1 MLSPAQ
7 ITSSVLSTSTSTSPS
22 ANSSTGLDFRFQL
35 LREDTL
41 PSHPGL
47 QDGFW
52 EVSDLL
58 RKREKEIASLRQ
70 DLGERSGAGSESEIV
85 AFEAAYDA
93 IDAMVEGLEG
103 GVKGVRSMDYWVGV
117 FERV

>member
-1 MLSPAQ
+1 M
-7 ITSSVLSTSTSTSPS
+7 
-22 ANSSTGLDFRFQL
+22 
-35 LREDTL
+35 
-41 PSHPGL
+41 
-47 QDGFW
+47 
-52 EVSDLL
+52 L

>member
-1 MLSPAQ
+1 MGGS
-7 ITSSVLSTSTSTSPS
+7 
-22 ANSSTGLDFRFQL
+22 RFQL
-35 LREDTL
+35 VREDTL

-47 QDGFW
+47 LDGFW
-52 EVSDLL
+52 EVSGLL
-58 RKREKEIASLRQ
+58 RKREGEIASLR
-70 DLGERSGAGSESEIV
+70 DRVGDRERSGAGNESESEIV